1 MSPFPTLEIGRVLM
15 ALAFAGPG
23 LAHLIESIGRRAT
36 VAAAVA
42 AVEVA
47 AAVALALGWQLRWI
61 ALAAGIFLI
70 IDAFLAHAFWTAVPQ
85 EHRNQL
91 LHFFKNIALAG
102 AFFMLSDTGFRR

>member
-1 MSPFPTLEIGRVLM
+1 MSTSATLAVGRALM

-23 LAHLIESIGRRAT
+23 LAHLIDSVSRRAT

-47 AAVALALGWQLRWI
+47 AAVALASGWQLRWI
-61 ALAAGIFLI
+61 ALAAAIFLA
-70 IDAFLAHAFWTAVPQ
+70 IDAFVTHSFWTAVPQ
-85 EHRNQL
+85 EQRSQL

-102 AFFMLSDTGFRR
+102 AFLMLSDAGTRH